1 VLVGS
6 GPLQYEWIDSWAH
19 LPDPDEQVKAWPHH
33 GLVVTQVG
41 DILMFDPAQPRLLEF
56 DRNGHLLRISSSLE
70 AQEAHGMTLVLE
82 DAVELLWI
90 ADAGQRRT
98 TANQYKP
105 PLEDGKSVVLK
116 LSLDGRTLQRLP
128 RPTHPAYEDGYYRPT
143 SVAVSETRF
152 GGNGDVWVADG
163 YGESYVHRFAADG
176 TYLGSLSGEDGVGR
190 FKEPH
195 AVYIDRRRDEPELY
209 VADRAN
215 ARIQVYNL
223 EGHFRRVVGKDIL
236 SSPSCLA
243 SYGQRL
249 IVIENRPPRL
259 TILDQDDR
267 LLARLC
273 EDPGAASRPGWPNA
287 LDANG
292 RVVRAATKP
301 GRLNSPHAVAL
312 DSEGNIYLT
321 EWLMGGR
328 FTQLRRST

>member
-1 VLVGS
+1 
-6 GPLQYEWIDSWAH
+6 
-19 LPDPDEQVKAWPHH
+19 
-33 GLVVTQVG
+33 
-41 DILMFDPAQPRLLEF
+41 M
-56 DRNGHLLRISSSLE
+56 
-70 AQEAHGMTLVLE
+70 
-82 DAVELLWI
+82 
-90 ADAGQRRT
+90 
-98 TANQYKP
+98 
-105 PLEDGKSVVLK
+105 
-116 LSLDGRTLQRLP
+116 
-128 RPTHPAYEDGYYRPT
+128 
-143 SVAVSETRF
+143 
-152 GGNGDVWVADG
+152 
-163 YGESYVHRFAADG
+163 
-176 TYLGSLSGEDGVGR
+176 
-190 FKEPH
+190 
-195 AVYIDRRRDEPELY
+195 YIDRRRDEPELY